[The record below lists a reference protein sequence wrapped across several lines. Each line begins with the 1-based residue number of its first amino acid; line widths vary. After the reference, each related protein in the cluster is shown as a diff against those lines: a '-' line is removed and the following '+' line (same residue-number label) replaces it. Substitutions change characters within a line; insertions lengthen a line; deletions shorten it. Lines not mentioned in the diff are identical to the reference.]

1 MFVEVVVVLGV
12 VELLR
17 VFVVLVVVEL
27 PKVDLVVLEVVDC

>member
-1 MFVEVVVVLGV
+1 MVLGV